1 MWGTVSPNLLEF
13 FCRIDREEVAVT
25 REDEHHDP
33 SGGGQ
38 EEGVS
43 FKSGKWKKHNRTGLF
58 KLVS

>member
-43 FKSGKWKKHNRTGLF
+43 FKSGKRKTPICAGLG
-58 KLVS
+58 